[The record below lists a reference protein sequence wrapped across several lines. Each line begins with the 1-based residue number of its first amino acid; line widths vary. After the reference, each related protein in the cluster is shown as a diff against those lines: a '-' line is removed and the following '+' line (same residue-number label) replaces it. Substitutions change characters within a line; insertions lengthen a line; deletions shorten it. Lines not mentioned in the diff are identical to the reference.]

1 MLFDCR
7 EPITITRENPM
18 QGMIISNPRL
28 EFLRPVLERWFDCID
43 RYNAVRG
50 DNDTPYWHD
59 EKANLGLL
67 SAAAWMAELVTL
79 RDTATRK
86 QNEEGER
93 NARADLFIAGA
104 EDRAFIQAT
113 QRWPR
118 VTSLNLTQALADI
131 TSDAKRISYASDLKL
146 GCLFVAPQKAQH
158 SASPEELQDMVDDLQ
173 KEHTCAVAWYFPYA
187 YRKLRSEAG
196 NYHPGI
202 AVLFKEA
209 RG

>member
-1 MLFDCR
+1 MM
-7 EPITITRENPM
+7 TM

-50 DNDTPYWHD
+50 DSDTPYWHD

-79 RDTATRK
+79 NGTATRK

-93 NARADLFIAGA
+93 NARADLFLAGA

-113 QRWPR
+113 QRWPK
-118 VTSLNLTQALADI
+118 VTNLNLTQALLDI
-131 TSDAKRISYASDLKL
+131 TNDAKRISYASDLKL

>member
-1 MLFDCR
+1 
-7 EPITITRENPM
+7 M

-28 EFLRPVLERWFDCID
+28 EFLRPMLERWFDCID

-79 RDTATRK
+79 CDTPTRK

-104 EDRAFIQAT
+104 EDRAYLQAT

-118 VTSLNLTQALADI
+118 VNNLNLTQALLDI
-131 TSDAKRISYASDLKL
+131 TSDAKRISFASDLKL

-173 KEHTCAVAWYFPYA
+173 KEHCCAVAWYFPYA

-196 NYHPGI
+196 NYHPGV

>member
-1 MLFDCR
+1 
-7 EPITITRENPM
+7 M
-18 QGMIISNPRL
+18 QGMIISNPKL
-28 EFLRPVLERWFDCID
+28 EFLRPLLERWFDCID

-67 SAAAWMAELVTL
+67 SAAAWMAEMVTL
-79 RDTATRK
+79 QQTPTRK
-86 QNEEGER
+86 QAEEGER
-93 NARADLFIAGA
+93 NARADLLIASGEA
-104 EDRAFIQAT
+104 RAFVQAT

-118 VTSLNLTQALADI
+118 VNSLNLTQALADI
-131 TSDAKRISYASDLKL
+131 TSDAKRISHTSDLKL
-146 GCLFVAPQKAQH
+146 GCLFVAPQKTQH
-158 SASPEELQDMVDDLQ
+158 SATPEELQDMVDDLQ

-187 YRKLRSEAG
+187 YRKLRNEAG

>member
-1 MLFDCR
+1 
-7 EPITITRENPM
+7 M

-28 EFLRPVLERWFDCID
+28 EFLRPMLERWFDCID
-43 RYNAVRG
+43 RYNAIRG

-79 RDTATRK
+79 CDTPTRK

-104 EDRAFIQAT
+104 EDRAYLQAT

-118 VTSLNLTQALADI
+118 VNNLNLTQALLDI
-131 TSDAKRISYASDLKL
+131 TSDAKRISFASDLKL

-173 KEHTCAVAWYFPYA
+173 KEHCCAVAWYFPYA

-196 NYHPGI
+196 NYHPGV
-202 AVLFKEA
+202 AVLLKEA

>member
-1 MLFDCR
+1 MM
-7 EPITITRENPM
+7 TM

-28 EFLRPVLERWFDCID
+28 EFLRPMLERWFDCID

-50 DNDTPYWHD
+50 DSDTPYWHD

-79 RDTATRK
+79 NDTATRK
-86 QNEEGER
+86 QNEDGER
-93 NARADLFIAGA
+93 NARADLFVAGA
-104 EDRAFIQAT
+104 EDRAYIQAT

-118 VTSLNLTQALADI
+118 VNNLNLTRALLDI
-131 TSDAKRISYASDLKL
+131 TSDAKRISFASDLKL

>member
-1 MLFDCR
+1 
-7 EPITITRENPM
+7 M
-18 QGMIISNPRL
+18 QGMIISNPKL

-59 EKANLGLL
+59 EKSNLGLL
-67 SAAAWMAELVTL
+67 CAAAWMAEMVTL
-79 RDTATRK
+79 QDTPTRK

-93 NARADLFIAGA
+93 NARADLLIAGS
-104 EDRAFIQAT
+104 EERAYLQAT

-118 VTSLNLTQALADI
+118 VNSLNLTQALADI
-131 TSDAKRISYASDLKL
+131 TSDARRISYASDLKL

-158 SASPEELQDMVDDLQ
+158 SATPEELQDMVDDLQ
-173 KEHTCAVAWYFPYA
+173 KEHCCAVAWYFPYA
-187 YRKLRSEAG
+187 YRKLRNEAG
-196 NYHPGI
+196 HYHPGI
-202 AVLFKEA
+202 AVLLKEA

>member
-1 MLFDCR
+1 
-7 EPITITRENPM
+7 M
-18 QGMIISNPRL
+18 QGMIISNPKL

-59 EKANLGLL
+59 ENANLGLL
-67 SAAAWMAELVTL
+67 SAAAWMAEMVTL
-79 RDTATRK
+79 QQTPTRK

-93 NARADLFIAGA
+93 NARADLFIASS
-104 EDRAFIQAT
+104 EERAYFQAT

-118 VTSLNLTQALADI
+118 VNSLNLTQALADI
-131 TSDAKRISYASDLKL
+131 TSNAKQISYASDLKL
-146 GCLFVAPQKAQH
+146 GCLFVAPQKAQQ
-158 SASPEELQDMVDDLQ
+158 SATPEELQDMVDDLQ
-173 KEHTCAVAWYFPYA
+173 KEHCCAVAWYFPYA
-187 YRKLRSEAG
+187 YRKLRNEAG

>member
-1 MLFDCR
+1 
-7 EPITITRENPM
+7 M

-50 DNDTPYWHD
+50 DSDTPYWHD

-79 RDTATRK
+79 NDTVTRK

-93 NARADLFIAGA
+93 NARADLLLAGA

-113 QRWPR
+113 QRWPK
-118 VTSLNLTQALADI
+118 VTNLNLTQALLDI
-131 TSDAKRISYASDLKL
+131 TNDAKRISYASDLKL

>member
-1 MLFDCR
+1 
-7 EPITITRENPM
+7 M

-50 DNDTPYWHD
+50 DSDTPYWHD

-79 RDTATRK
+79 NDTATRK

-93 NARADLFIAGA
+93 NARADLFLAGA

-113 QRWPR
+113 QRWPK
-118 VTSLNLTQALADI
+118 VTNLNLTQALLDI
-131 TSDAKRISYASDLKL
+131 TNDAKRISYASDLKL

-173 KEHTCAVAWYFPYA
+173 KEHCCAVAWYFPYA

>member
-1 MLFDCR
+1 
-7 EPITITRENPM
+7 M

-28 EFLRPVLERWFDCID
+28 EFLRPLLERWFDCID

-50 DNDTPYWHD
+50 DNDTPYWYD

-67 SAAAWMAELVTL
+67 SAAAWMAEMVTL
-79 RDTATRK
+79 QNTQTRK
-86 QNEEGER
+86 QIEDGER
-93 NARADLFIAGA
+93 NARADLLIASSEA
-104 EDRAFIQAT
+104 RAYLQAT

-118 VTSLNLTQALADI
+118 VNGLNLTQALSEI
-131 TSDAKRISYASDLKL
+131 TSDARRISYSSDLKL

-158 SASPEELQDMVDDLQ
+158 GATPEELQDMVDDLQ
-173 KEHTCAVAWYFPYA
+173 KENTCAVAWYFPYA
-187 YRKLRSEAG
+187 YRKLHNEAG

-202 AVLFKEA
+202 AVLLKEA

>member
-1 MLFDCR
+1 
-7 EPITITRENPM
+7 M

-50 DNDTPYWHD
+50 DSDTPYWHD

-67 SAAAWMAELVTL
+67 TAAAWMAELVTL
-79 RDTATRK
+79 NETTTRK

-93 NARADLFIAGA
+93 NAHADLFVAGA
-104 EDRAFIQAT
+104 DDRAYIQAT

-118 VTSLNLTQALADI
+118 VNNLNLTQALADI

>member
-1 MLFDCR
+1 
-7 EPITITRENPM
+7 M
-18 QGMIISNPRL
+18 QGLIISNPKL

-50 DNDTPYWHD
+50 DNETPYWLD

-67 SAAAWMAELVTL
+67 SSAAWMAELITL
-79 RDTATRK
+79 QQSPTRK
-86 QNEEGER
+86 QIEEGER
-93 NARADLFIAGA
+93 NARADLFIATT
-104 EDRAFIQAT
+104 ETRAWLQAS

-118 VTSLNLTQALADI
+118 VNNLNLTQALQDI

-146 GCLFVAPQKAQH
+146 GCLFVAPHKIQH
-158 SASPEELQDMVDDLQ
+158 GATPEELQDMVDDLQ

-187 YRKLRSEAG
+187 YRKLHNEAG
-196 NYHPGI
+196 QYHPGI

>member
-1 MLFDCR
+1 
-7 EPITITRENPM
+7 
-18 QGMIISNPRL
+18 
-28 EFLRPVLERWFDCID
+28 
-43 RYNAVRG
+43 
-50 DNDTPYWHD
+50 
-59 EKANLGLL
+59 
-67 SAAAWMAELVTL
+67 MAELVTL

-93 NARADLFIAGA
+93 NARADLFLAGA

-118 VTSLNLTQALADI
+118 VNNLNLTQPLLDI
-131 TSDAKRISYASDLKL
+131 THDAKRISYASDLKL

-187 YRKLRSEAG
+187 YRKLRNEAG

-202 AVLFKEA
+202 ALLFKEA